1 MRKISIFVLSVL
13 PLMTLGACS
22 ITSSSKSSNESLF
35 SYKASSRKAESIKKA
50 KKEAHDKAEAAKKK
64 NIKRRKR
71 KRKVLAVLNK
81 AVL

>member
-64 NIKRRKR
+64 KT
-71 KRKVLAVLNK
+71 
-81 AVL
+81 

>member
-13 PLMTLGACS
+13 TLMTLGACS

-50 KKEAHDKAEAAKKK
+50 KKEHMIRLKLTKKEK
-64 NIKRRKR
+64 T
-71 KRKVLAVLNK
+71 
-81 AVL
+81 